1 MATKV
6 IMPKQGLQMTEGIIL
21 QWFRKE
27 GDSVNKGEPL
37 FSIETDKLTIDID
50 SPETGTIVKI
60 LKEEGETVP
69 ITETIAILGEP
80 GENID
85 EIQKRST
92 YRLKNS
98 IKKKPVFRA
107 VERTNQST
115 DIEFSTGR
123 VFATPRARMR
133 AEENSINPGLIKGT
147 GPEGL
152 IIERDVIV
160 KNSAASAATP
170 LAKRRAELDGIDI
183 SSIRGSGPRGK
194 IYSRDLEAFVKIPQT
209 GKRLEEDVHIPFTGT
224 RKIIAER
231 VRSSLDTAAQ
241 AVHRVDVDMS
251 EVVRLRDTFKNNS
264 TRISFNDIILK
275 AVAVA
280 LKSKP
285 EINSKFSGEEIIRF
299 SRVNIGIAVAVRQG
313 LLVPV
318 VKDVN
323 NKSLL
328 QINRKIRMLAEK
340 AKSGQ
345 LKPEDMQDATFTVS
359 NLGMFG
365 LDSFTA
371 IINSPESGILAVGA
385 VRERAVVFDKQ
396 IVIRPVCNLTLT
408 YDHRIIDGAPAAEFL
423 MLIKAVLENPYRLI

>member
-1 MATKV
+1 MATTV

-21 QWFRKE
+21 QWFRNE

-85 EIQKRST
+85 EILKNST
-92 YRLKNS
+92 YSLKNS
-98 IKKKPVFRA
+98 IEEKAVFRT
-107 VERTNQST
+107 VEPTNKST
-115 DIEFSTGR
+115 TIEFSSGR

-133 AEENSINPGLIKGT
+133 AEENSINLDLIKGT

-152 IIERDVIV
+152 IIERDIV
-160 KNSAASAATP
+160 LENSAASAAATP

-194 IYSRDLEAFVKIPQT
+194 IYSRDLEAI
-209 GKRLEEDVHIPFTGT
+209 HIPLTGT
-224 RKIIAER
+224 RKIIAEK

-251 EVVRLRDTFKNNS
+251 EVVKLRDTFKNNS
-264 TRISFNDIILK
+264 TRISFNDIIMK

-285 EINSKFSGEEIIRF
+285 EINSKFCGEEIIRF
-299 SRVNIGIAVAVRQG
+299 SRVNIGIAVAVEQG
-313 LLVPV
+313 LLIPV

-323 NKSLL
+323 KKSFL
-328 QINRKIRMLAEK
+328 QINKEIRVLAEK

-345 LKPEDMQDATFTVS
+345 LKSEDMQDATFTVS

-385 VRERAVVFDKQ
+385 AKEKAVVIDKQ
-396 IVIRPVCNLTLT
+396 IVIRTVCNLSLT

-423 MLIKAVLENPYRLI
+423 MLVKAVLENPYRLI